1 MGMLVYE
8 IVVINGFKLMIKF
21 ICICENFVFFLINIL
36 YYGFLFFCVLWN
48 EICIFYNECLD
59 ELLNLYGFWLIRM
72 KGF

>member
-36 YYGFLFFCVLWN
+36 YYGFLFFLCVGGMKFV
-48 EICIFYNECLD
+48 IFIMSVWMSY
-59 ELLNLYGFWLIRM
+59 
-72 KGF
+72 